1 MREELL
7 RIMPEFKL
15 IKDSKI
21 REKTIKVWIEAM
33 KKSGWTFD
41 DLHQMPFTL
50 LIERTSVNIIEHT
63 RAVTKEYDEK
73 IRVNR
78 DYLLAGALL
87 HDVGKLF
94 EYEKVKGKFV
104 KSEEGKLHR
113 HPISGAAFASQHGLP
128 QEVIHIIISHSREGD
143 GARNTVEAVIVN
155 HADFVN
161 FDCSYHQGVSKARSQ
176 RCDISS
182 KTCHYSGPC
191 CPCCFRKICS
201 EP

>member
-15 IKDSKI
+15 IESADIK
-21 REKTIKVWIEAM
+21 EKAINVWIEAM
-33 KKSGWTFD
+33 EKIGWTFD
-41 DLHQMPFTL
+41 DLRQMPFTL
-50 LIERTSVNIIEHT
+50 LIDRTSVSIIEHT
-63 RAVTKEYDEK
+63 RAVARCSLEIAEVFGNEYDEK

-104 KSEEGKLHR
+104 KSEEGKLLR
-113 HPISGAAFASQHGLP
+113 HPISGAAFASQPVLP
-128 QEVIHIIISHSREGD
+128 QEVVHIIASHSRERD

-161 FDCSYHQGVSKARSQ
+161 FEALE
-176 RCDISS
+176 I
-182 KTCHYSGPC
+182 
-191 CPCCFRKICS
+191 
-201 EP
+201 